1 MCIFRVIYIRLDT
14 TLNELSG
21 KKEKRNHLG
30 LGYFRAFKRFFL
42 YNWRWFFHRTL
53 WFCFIVSVYYYIASM
68 KIDSMRSHNI
78 SIMLSLSLFFSR
90 HLTKKRMRCNRQPVS
105 FSLSLSVSFITSSL
119 FSTRGYYCLY
129 TKKKSN
135 NNNSERL
142 VFIVYIIYILLFY
155 LF

>member
-30 LGYFRAFKRFFL
+30 LGYFRSFKRFFL

-53 WFCFIVSVYYYIASM
+53 WFCFIVYVYYYIASM

-78 SIMLSLSLFFSR
+78 SIMLSLSL
-90 HLTKKRMRCNRQPVS
+90 CS
-105 FSLSLSVSFITSSL
+105 FRVTWRRREWDATDSQFPFLSLSLSHL
-119 FSTRGYYCLY
+119 LLLLY
-129 TKKKSN
+129 SRLVVTIAYIPKKKQ
-135 NNNSERL
+135 
-142 VFIVYIIYILLFY
+142 
-155 LF
+155 